1 MRFFIPFLVI
11 TFAAFSSC
19 LSDEEYSSSPKD
31 VLTFSVDT
39 VDLDT
44 LISGELA
51 HTRTLLVYNTNKSAL
66 RIASISLLNGEYS
79 IFRANV
85 DGTALHQGMASD
97 FEVRSGDS
105 LRIFVNAL
113 PPSADSDTPIGYTDK
128 LLFQLESGIIQEL
141 PLEIHGLDVIKLEG
155 CNLYEDFTLTAKRPY
170 QIMDSLVVHEG
181 AHLNIEAGAQ
191 LLFHPEATLIV
202 YGSVNAQ
209 GSVTDNIVFRGDRLG
224 NMFTNQSYDHI
235 PGQWGGIRI
244 CAQSFG
250 NIFNYVDIH
259 SGDFGIVCDSSN
271 CDVEKVRIENSVI
284 HNMSAN
290 LLTLVNSK
298 ALIGNTQLTNAGGI
312 CLTVWGGDV
321 DIVHST
327 IGQFYPFVANRGVAL
342 YFSNKEGDTNYPLK
356 RFSVANSIITG
367 YSSDEIMGVNGD
379 DESSFNYSFTNC
391 LLNTPA
397 YESPEII
404 NCLWDSNE
412 NSVCRADNFA
422 PAFDTDRLIY
432 TFTLDSQSVAV
443 GSADTNITMVTYP
456 YDRLGYPRST
466 SPSMGCYEVQM
477 TE

>member
-66 RIASISLLNGEYS
+66 RIASVSLLNGEHS

-85 DGTALHQGMASD
+85 DGTALHQGVASD

-259 SGDFGIVCDSSN
+259 SGDFGIRCDSSQ
-271 CDVEKVRIENSVI
+271 CDIEKLRVENSVI
-284 HNMSAN
+284 HNMSGN
-290 LLTLVNSK
+290 LLTLINGK
-298 ALIGNTQLTNAGGI
+298 AFIGNSQLTNAGGN
-312 CLTVWGGDV
+312 CLHILGGDV
-321 DIVHST
+321 EIVHTT
-327 IGQFYPFVANRGVAL
+327 IGQFYPFHAGRGVAL
-342 YFSNKEGDTNYPLK
+342 SFSNHDGVTSHPLQ
-356 RFSVANSIITG
+356 RLFVVNSIITG
-367 YSSDEIMGVNGD
+367 YASDEIMGNNQGENAV
-379 DESSFNYSFTNC
+379 FNYTFTHC

-397 YESPEII
+397 YESPEIV
-404 NCLWDSNE
+404 NCIWDTDTNPVS
-412 NSVCRADNFA
+412 RADNFA
-422 PAFDTDRLIY
+422 PPFDLDRLYY
-432 TFTLDSQSVAV
+432 TFYLDEKSMAV
-443 GSADTNITMVTYP
+443 GTADPNYSSRYYP
-456 YDRLGYPRST
+456 FDRLGTPRSNL
-466 SPSMGCYEVQM
+466 PSMGCYELN
-477 TE
+477 TFE

>member
-1 MRFFIPFLVI
+1 
-11 TFAAFSSC
+11 
-19 LSDEEYSSSPKD
+19 
-31 VLTFSVDT
+31 
-39 VDLDT
+39 
-44 LISGELA
+44 
-51 HTRTLLVYNTNKSAL
+51 
-66 RIASISLLNGEYS
+66 
-79 IFRANV
+79 
-85 DGTALHQGMASD
+85 
-97 FEVRSGDS
+97 
-105 LRIFVNAL
+105 
-113 PPSADSDTPIGYTDK
+113 
-128 LLFQLESGIIQEL
+128 
-141 PLEIHGLDVIKLEG
+141 
-155 CNLYEDFTLTAKRPY
+155 
-170 QIMDSLVVHEG
+170 VVHEG

-298 ALIGNTQLTNAGGI
+298 ALIGNTQLTNAGGN

-412 NSVCRADNFA
+412 NPVCRADNFA